1 MLFVFAPIHIIMIGP
16 KATFGSEFKTVK
28 YGSNIFDMI
37 LKLYRIIDISK
48 DKNVVIVNDINVS
61 FVVIKIWNIRL
72 LFV

>member
-37 LKLYRIIDISK
+37 LKLYRIIDNKIIRILR
-48 DKNVVIVNDINVS
+48 VLTTYQDIC
-61 FVVIKIWNIRL
+61 L
-72 LFV
+72 EL